1 MNDKTAPSGPSGR
14 QFQAEIYR
22 DLDRRLKASR
32 WNSGASEAHG
42 LLSALA
48 CLGIPGEQ
56 LRAKAWLFQLS
67 EKTDLDLLEGLYGLI
82 LRDLQSDGFEFN
94 LLLPDGA
101 CLDGTCSDAQSIES
115 LADWCGGFVQ
125 GFLHDDAERLD
136 GVPDPVR
143 ESVNDIMEI
152 SRMEVEARVDA
163 GVDTG
168 VDAGAGE
175 ETEKQLVEIEEYLRV
190 AIQVIFEELNPRA
203 GASAGMAGLN

>member
-1 MNDKTAPSGPSGR
+1 MNDKTTPSGR
-14 QFQAEIYR
+14 PARQFQVAIYR

-56 LRAKAWLFQLS
+56 LRTKAWLFQLS

-82 LRDLQSDGFEFN
+82 LRDLQSDGFEFSP
-94 LLLPDGA
+94 LLPDGA

-125 GFLHDDAERLD
+125 GFLHDDAARLD
-136 GVPDPVR
+136 GVPDAVR

-152 SRMEVEARVDA
+152 SRVEVQARVEADA
-163 GVDTG
+163 
-168 VDAGAGE
+168 DADAFD
-175 ETEKQLVEIEEYLRV
+175 ETERQLVEIEEYLRV

-203 GASAGMAGLN
+203 ASAGMAGLN

>member
-82 LRDLQSDGFEFN
+82 LRDLQSDGFEFSP
-94 LLLPDGA
+94 LLPDGL
-101 CLDGTCSDAQSIES
+101 CGDAQNIES

-152 SRMEVEARVDA
+152 SRVEVEARVDA
-163 GVDTG
+163 G
-168 VDAGAGE
+168 E
-175 ETEKQLVEIEEYLRV
+175 ETERQLVEIEEYLRV

-203 GASAGMAGLN
+203 GPSAGMAGLN

>member
-1 MNDKTAPSGPSGR
+1 MNDKTTSNGPSGR

-56 LRAKAWLFQLS
+56 LRTKAWLFQLS

-82 LRDLQSDGFEFN
+82 LRDLQSDGFEFSP
-94 LLLPDGA
+94 LLSDG
-101 CLDGTCSDAQSIES
+101 LCSDAQSIES

-152 SRMEVEARVDA
+152 SRVEVEVH
-163 GVDTG
+163 VNTG

-203 GASAGMAGLN
+203 ASAGMAGLN

>member
-1 MNDKTAPSGPSGR
+1 MNDKTTPSAPPAPSGR

-82 LRDLQSDGFEFN
+82 LRDLQSDGFEFSP
-94 LLLPDGA
+94 LLPDGL
-101 CLDGTCSDAQSIES
+101 CGDAQSIES

-125 GFLHDDAERLD
+125 GFLHDDAARLD
-136 GVPDPVR
+136 RVPDAVR

-152 SRMEVEARVDA
+152 SRVEVEARVEADA
-163 GVDTG
+163 
-168 VDAGAGE
+168 DAFD
-175 ETEKQLVEIEEYLRV
+175 ETERQLVEIEEYLRV

-203 GASAGMAGLN
+203 GPSAGMAGLN

>member
-1 MNDKTAPSGPSGR
+1 MNDKTTPSRPSGR

-56 LRAKAWLFQLS
+56 LRTKAWLFQLS

-101 CLDGTCSDAQSIES
+101 CLDGTCSDAKSIES
-115 LADWCGGFVQ
+115 LADWCGGFVH

-152 SRMEVEARVDA
+152 SRVEVEVHVDA
-163 GVDTG
+163 G

-190 AIQVIFEELNPRA
+190 AIQVIFEELNPHA
-203 GASAGMAGLN
+203 GPSAGMAGLN